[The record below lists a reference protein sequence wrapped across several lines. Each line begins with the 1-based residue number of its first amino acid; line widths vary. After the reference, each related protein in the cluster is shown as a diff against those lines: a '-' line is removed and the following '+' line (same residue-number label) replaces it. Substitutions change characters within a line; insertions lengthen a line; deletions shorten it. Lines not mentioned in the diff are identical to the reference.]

1 MDDTFLVF
9 NNRNDMSLF
18 FNWINT
24 QHPNIK
30 FTKEKE
36 SNNELCFLDVL
47 VCRKDNG
54 DIFTNFYRKPTF
66 SGLYISWD
74 SFLPLAYKKSLVNSF
89 VYRAWRIFS
98 SYELFHSELNFLRT
112 VLAANSYPRTF
123 VETIIRN
130 FLDKQ
135 FSTSLP
141 VFGPHKKK
149 VFLSLPFIGDV
160 TCLKCSR
167 QMNRL
172 LGKTVPWL
180 SLRIIFKPARKLS
193 CLSKIKSQFAT
204 LTNSGVVYKVSC
216 HDCDAFYIGET
227 KRLLQRRLKDY
238 ILHCGNIL

>member
-1 MDDTFLVF
+1 M
-9 NNRNDMSLF
+9 R
-18 FNWINT
+18 
-24 QHPNIK
+24 
-30 FTKEKE
+30 
-36 SNNELCFLDVL
+36 
-47 VCRKDNG
+47 
-54 DIFTNFYRKPTF
+54 
-66 SGLYISWD
+66 WD
-74 SFLPLAYKKSLVNSF
+74 SFLPLAYKKSLVNSL
-89 VYRAWRIFS
+89 VYRAWRICS

-141 VFGPHKKK
+141 VFGPQKKK

-160 TCLKCSR
+160 TCLKFSR

-180 SLRIIFKPARKLS
+180 SLRIIFRPARKLS

-204 LTNSGVVYKVSC
+204 LTNSGLVYKVSC

-227 KRLLQRRLKDY
+227 KRLLQRRLKEHKQQSYSSLNKHASETSHTVGLDSPVILATDTSDY
-238 ILHCGNIL
+238 RLTIKEALHIKHQKAHTSLNANIRSCELMLW

>member
-1 MDDTFLVF
+1 M
-9 NNRNDMSLF
+9 
-18 FNWINT
+18 
-24 QHPNIK
+24 
-30 FTKEKE
+30 
-36 SNNELCFLDVL
+36 
-47 VCRKDNG
+47 
-54 DIFTNFYRKPTF
+54 
-66 SGLYISWD
+66 
-74 SFLPLAYKKSLVNSF
+74 
-89 VYRAWRIFS
+89 
-98 SYELFHSELNFLRT
+98 
-112 VLAANSYPRTF
+112 
-123 VETIIRN
+123 ETIIRN

-141 VFGPHKKK
+141 VFGPQKKK

-160 TCLKCSR
+160 TCLKFSR

-227 KRLLQRRLKDY
+227 KRLLQRRLKEHKQQSYSSLNKHASETSHTVGLDSPVILATDTSDY
-238 ILHCGNIL
+238 